1 MFRRLIAY
9 LSEKD
14 PAQGRY
20 NAEVARSIK
29 ELQDQ
34 VILGGTIITDQAL
47 TASTTLVTHKLGRVP
62 RGWIVLG
69 RNAAQVIY
77 DNQDPDKDFLYL
89 RAGGNVTATIYVF

>member
-1 MFRRLIAY
+1 MKRLNAY

-14 PAQGRY
+14 PSQGRY
-20 NAEVARSIK
+20 NAEVAREVK
-29 ELQDQ
+29 TLQDQ
-34 VILGGTIITDQAL
+34 LLLGGTLLVDQAV
-47 TASTTLVTHKLGRVP
+47 TATEARVAHKLGRVP
-62 RGWIVLG
+62 RGWIVIG